1 MYGTEIRE
9 RWRRMIIT
17 IGRQFGSGGSEIG
30 RRVAEKLN
38 IPYYD
43 KNIIDHVADKL
54 GFSPQYVKEV
64 EEKPT
69 GSFLFSM
76 AMYSYGSAAEG
87 MVPAELRVSS
97 AQTEF
102 ILEKA
107 REGQGVFVG
116 RCSDY
121 ILRDRDDVLSV
132 FVYADMATRIRSVVA
147 RYDLSEREA
156 IRTIQ
161 QTDKRRAL
169 YYNTNTQHRWG
180 ARESYDLLLDSGVF
194 GPDGTADAIVYGYKL
209 LRAKRNIR

>member
-1 MYGTEIRE
+1 
-9 RWRRMIIT
+9 MIIT

-30 RRVAEKLN
+30 RKLAERMN

-54 GFSPQYVKEV
+54 GFTPQYVERV

-69 GSFLFSM
+69 SSFLFSM
-76 AMYSYGSAAEG
+76 AMYSYGIGSRQD
-87 MVPAELRVSS
+87 MIPAELRVSK

-107 REGQGVFVG
+107 ASGRGVFVG

-121 ILRDRDDVLSV
+121 ILKGRRDVLNV
-132 FVYADMATRIRSVVA
+132 FIYADMRKRVETVMR
-147 RYDLSEREA
+147 RYQLSEREA
-156 IRTIQ
+156 MKSIQ
-161 QTDKRRAL
+161 QTDKHRAM

-180 ARESYDLLLDSGVF
+180 AKESYHLLLDSGYL
-194 GPDGTADAIVYGYKL
+194 GIDGTVEAI
-209 LRAKRNIR
+209 LRCCEIKRGQKT

>member
-1 MYGTEIRE
+1 
-9 RWRRMIIT
+9 MIIT

-30 RRVAEKLN
+30 RKVAERLN

-107 REGQGVFVG
+107 REGQGVFV
-116 RCSDY
+116 
-121 ILRDRDDVLSV
+121 
-132 FVYADMATRIRSVVA
+132 YADMAMRIRSVVA
-147 RYDLSEREA
+147 RYNLSEREA

-194 GPDGTADAIVYGYKL
+194 GLEGTVDVIVHSCKIL
-209 LRAKRNIR
+209 EAKRNIR

>member
-1 MYGTEIRE
+1 
-9 RWRRMIIT
+9 MIIT
-17 IGRQFGSGGSEIG
+17 ISRQFGSGGSEIG
-30 RRVAEKLN
+30 RKVADQLG

-54 GFSPQYVKEV
+54 GFSPQYVQQV

-76 AMYSYGSAAEG
+76 AMYSYATAVTDGL
-87 MVPAELRVSS
+87 VPAELRVTA

-107 REGQGVFVG
+107 SEGPGVFVG

-121 ILRDRDDVLSV
+121 ILKERRDVLNV
-132 FVYADMATRIRSVVA
+132 FVYADMAVRIEAVKE
-147 RYDLSEREA
+147 RYNLSEKEA
-156 IRTIQ
+156 LRNIQ

-180 ARESYDLLLDSGVF
+180 AKESYHLMIDCGTFGV
-194 GPDGTADAIVYGYKL
+194 DGAVAAIEYCGKL
-209 LRAKRNIR
+209 LEKQRAK

>member
-1 MYGTEIRE
+1 
-9 RWRRMIIT
+9 MIIT

-30 RRVAEKLN
+30 RKVSEQLG

-54 GFSPQYVKEV
+54 GFSPQYVQQV

-76 AMYSYGSAAEG
+76 AMYSYATAVTDGL
-87 MVPAELRVSS
+87 VPAELRVTA

-102 ILEKA
+102 IMDKA
-107 REGQGVFVG
+107 NEGPGVFVG

-121 ILRDRDDVLSV
+121 VLKERRDVLNV
-132 FVYADMATRIRSVVA
+132 FIYADMKSRVNTVMQ
-147 RYDLSEREA
+147 RYNLSEKEA
-156 IRTIQ
+156 VRNIQ
-161 QTDKRRAL
+161 QTDKRRAM

-180 ARESYDLLLDSGVF
+180 VKESYHLMLDSGKL
-194 GPDGTADAIVYGYKL
+194 GIDGTVAAIEYCGNL
-209 LRAKRNIR
+209 LDQQRKNRTMR

>member
-1 MYGTEIRE
+1 
-9 RWRRMIIT
+9 MIIT

-30 RRVAEKLN
+30 RKLAEQMN

-54 GFSPQYVKEV
+54 GFTPQYVERV

-69 GSFLFSM
+69 SSFLFSM
-76 AMYSYGSAAEG
+76 AMYSYGIGSNQD
-87 MVPAELRVSS
+87 MIPAELRVTK

-107 REGQGVFVG
+107 AAGEGVFVG

-121 ILRDRDDVLSV
+121 ILKGRKDVLNV
-132 FVYADMATRIRSVVA
+132 FIYADMAKRIKTVME
-147 RYDLSEREA
+147 RYHLSEREA
-156 IRTIQ
+156 MKSIQ
-161 QTDKRRAL
+161 QTDKHRAM

-180 ARESYDLLLDSGVF
+180 AKESYHLLLDSGYL
-194 GPDGTADAIVYGYKL
+194 GIDGTVAAILHCCEIKKGQK
-209 LRAKRNIR
+209 A